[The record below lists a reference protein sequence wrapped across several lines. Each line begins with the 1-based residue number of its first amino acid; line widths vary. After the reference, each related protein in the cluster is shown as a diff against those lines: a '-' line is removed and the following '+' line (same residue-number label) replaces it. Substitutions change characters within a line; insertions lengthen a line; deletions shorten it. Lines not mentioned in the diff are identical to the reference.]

1 MITRREA
8 CMVLPLL
15 GGAFSS
21 HVQAKLPRV
30 GVLTL
35 SVQNRLLDTERG
47 RGFLAGLG
55 ESGWVDG
62 RNVAINMRFSDGR
75 AETPQANA
83 AELVRLKVDV
93 LAALAVPEILAARA
107 ATTTIPIT
115 GIDLVSDPVVRGWV
129 TSLARPG
136 GNFTGVFLD
145 VPELV
150 VKHVALL
157 REALPNLKRIGAVGD
172 PAINAAQ
179 FRHMAAQALPWR
191 MEVVPLEVRSVADLD
206 TAFARAARG
215 AAQALVLF
223 PSPLMFSSRAS
234 VGDMALRHRVAAI
247 STFPEIAQA
256 GALMAFGPSLAEMWQ
271 RCGAQAGRLLKGEAV
286 ATMPIERPYR
296 FTFSVNLRAAKAI
309 GLQLPQSLLLR
320 AEEVIQ

>member
-15 GGAFSS
+15 GGVFSS
-21 HVQAKLPRV
+21 HAQAKLPRV
-30 GVLTL
+30 GVLAP

-47 RGFLAGLG
+47 KGFLAGLG

-62 RNVAINMRFSDGR
+62 RNVAIDTRFSDGQ
-75 AETPQANA
+75 AGTPQVNA

-107 ATTTIPIT
+107 ATSTIPIT
-115 GIDLVSDPVVRGWV
+115 GIDLVSDPVARGWV

-157 REALPNLKRIGAVGD
+157 REALPSLKRIGAVGE
-172 PAINAAQ
+172 PVLNAAQ
-179 FRHMAAQALPWR
+179 FRHLAAQALPLQL
-191 MEVVPLEVRSVADLD
+191 EVVPLEVRSVAELD

-223 PSPLMFSSRAS
+223 PSPLIFSSRAA
-234 VGDMALRHRVAAI
+234 VGEMALRHRVPAI

-296 FTFSVNLRAAKAI
+296 FTFSVNLRASKLI
-309 GLQLPQSLLLR
+309 GLKLPQSLMLR